1 MKFYEI
7 DLSYMEY
14 LHQVDTKV
22 LVHNTGIHTRKFIA
36 VRVLI
41 NGYHYF
47 VPLSS
52 PDNKD
57 FFTDSKGNQHVRKTK
72 IPAIK
77 RFFNGKESAHNYLGK
92 LLFNNMIPVPMGF
105 YKEYNPNLE
114 NDTHY
119 KFLLTDQLIV
129 LRSKQ
134 NKEDIDNRAKLM
146 YHLKENNAPYGYI
159 KATVNFKLLEAKCD
173 EWELIHNQLHMQS
186 HNQEKVLS
194 I

>member
-1 MKFYEI
+1 MNFYEI

-14 LHQVDTKV
+14 LHQVDSKV
-22 LVHNTGIHTRKFIA
+22 LAHNTGIHTRKFIA

-57 FFTDSKGNQHVRKTK
+57 FFTDSKGTKHIRKTT

-77 RFFNGKESAHNYLGK
+77 RIVYDRDSSKSYLGK
-92 LLFNNMIPVPMGF
+92 LLFNNMIPVPKGQYTEF
-105 YKEYNPNLE
+105 HINLE
-114 NDTHY
+114 NDIQYRT
-119 KFLLTDQLIV
+119 LLKKQLEI
-129 LRSKQ
+129 LRTPK
-134 NKEDIDNRAKLM
+134 NKKDIEKRAQLM
-146 YHLKENNAPYGYI
+146 YQLKENNAPYGYI
-159 KATVNFKLLEAKCD
+159 KATVDFKLLEAKCD
-173 EWELIHNQLHMQS
+173 EWKLIHNQLHIQS

>member
-1 MKFYEI
+1 MNFYEI
-7 DLSYMEY
+7 DLSYMDY
-14 LHQVDTKV
+14 LHQVDPKV
-22 LVHNTGIHTRKFIA
+22 LIHNTSNHTRKFIA

-52 PDNKD
+52 PDSKD
-57 FFTDSKGNQHVRKTK
+57 FFTDSKGMKHIRKTT

-77 RFFNGKESAHNYLGK
+77 RIIYDRDSSKSYLGK
-92 LLFNNMIPVPMGF
+92 LLFNNMIPVPEGQYTEF
-105 YKEYNPNLE
+105 NINLE
-114 NDTHY
+114 NDIQY
-119 KFLLTDQLIV
+119 KTLLKKQLEI
-129 LRSKQ
+129 LRTPK
-134 NKEDIDNRAKLM
+134 NKKDIEKRAQLM

-186 HNQEKVLS
+186 PIQEKVLS